1 MLMIKKITEF
11 QAELIHNKNT
21 TSLMKQEVIKE
32 INKFIQEEVY
42 DMFQHNNKN
51 PLDL

>member
-1 MLMIKKITEF
+1 MLKKITEL
-11 QAELIHNKNT
+11 QTELIHNKIT
-21 TSLMKQEVIKE
+21 TSLTKQEIIKE

>member
-1 MLMIKKITEF
+1 MIKKISEYEI
-11 QAELIHNKNT
+11 ELINKN
-21 TSLMKQEVIKE
+21 KEIKEIIIEIIKE

-42 DMFQHNNKN
+42 DLFQHNNKN